1 MQHLFHPDM
10 STTQPENSSEPVI
23 ASRVERGWDEQPDSG
38 DENRRG
44 VTAIRS
50 RGAER
55 GSMLAYGWVA
65 LLIVASGVVNV
76 FSSVNEFKLSAG
88 FAPLRMPVLLEVT
101 SAVAWILFLP
111 LLQSG
116 IAQLRVGRSRV
127 IAVTLA
133 VAATLLYA
141 FAHLV
146 TMVGLRKLLLA
157 DSYSFHWVTA
167 FPHEFQKDVVSSVMV
182 AVVIWLMD
190 RKVLLMP
197 TAPALPEHV
206 LAPPAAEPPVDPAN
220 PSLWLRDGATSFR
233 VDPRD
238 IVAVTSAGNYVEFS
252 LPNGR
257 RLIRGTLAREE
268 DRLKPFGLVR
278 VHRARLVNLAL
289 VVAVEHRPAGDFVVR
304 MDNGETLAGS
314 KRYRDVVAPF
324 TER

>member
-1 MQHLFHPDM
+1 MF
-10 STTQPENSSEPVI
+10 
-23 ASRVERGWDEQPDSG
+23 
-38 DENRRG
+38 
-44 VTAIRS
+44 
-50 RGAER
+50 
-55 GSMLAYGWVA
+55 AYGWVA

-76 FSSVNEFKLSAG
+76 FSSVHEFKLSAG
-88 FAPLRMPVLLEVT
+88 FAPLRVPVLLEVT

-111 LLQSG
+111 LLRIG
-116 IAQLRVGRSRV
+116 IAQLCVGRSRV
-127 IAVTLA
+127 ISVTLA

-141 FAHLV
+141 LAHLV

-157 DSYSFHWVTA
+157 EGYAFHWATA

-190 RKVLLMP
+190 RKVLLMQA
-197 TAPALPEHV
+197 APALP
-206 LAPPAAEPPVDPAN
+206 AEPSAPLTAQAPVNAAN
-220 PSLWLRDGATSFR
+220 PSLWLRDGAKSVR

-252 LPNGR
+252 LPSGC

-268 DRLKPFGLVR
+268 DRLKPFGFVR
-278 VHRARLVNLAL
+278 VHRARLVNLAR
-289 VVAVEHRPAGDFVVR
+289 VVSVEQRPAGDFVLR

>member
-1 MQHLFHPDM
+1 M
-10 STTQPENSSEPVI
+10 
-23 ASRVERGWDEQPDSG
+23 
-38 DENRRG
+38 
-44 VTAIRS
+44 
-50 RGAER
+50 
-55 GSMLAYGWVA
+55 A

-76 FSSVNEFKLSAG
+76 FSSVSEFKLSAG

-101 SAVAWILFLP
+101 SAIAWIVFLP
-111 LLQSG
+111 LLRSG
-116 IAQLRVGRSRV
+116 ITRLRVGRGRV
-127 IAVTLA
+127 MAVTWA

-157 DSYSFHWVTA
+157 DGYSFHWATA
-167 FPHEFQKDVVSSVMV
+167 FPHELQKDVVSSLMV

-190 RKVLLMP
+190 RKVLAMP
-197 TAPALPEHV
+197 VTPMLATP
-206 LAPPAAEPPVDPAN
+206 APPASALALPLAGPSVDTAN

-257 RLIRGTLAREE
+257 HLIRGTLAREE

-278 VHRARLVNLAL
+278 VHRARLVNLAR
-289 VVAVEHRPAGDFVVR
+289 VVAVEHRPAGDFVLR
-304 MDNGETLAGS
+304 MDNGETIAGS
-314 KRYRDVVAPF
+314 KRYRNVVASF
-324 TER
+324 TENTNR